1 MPTPAYAAGAEDTLR
16 RLGAPRWYDRLDAL
30 GTSPPEQQDNRYADL
45 ERAKPVIGA
54 ASQHLK
60 QNYGLKPVLAGSLPM
75 GLNVPGDVDV
85 DFTAAITDRAEYQ
98 RVLDALQ
105 HDQRLVAS
113 PYNKPGMSHNVYSAP
128 KGVFGDYPVDVA
140 VSYGENAK
148 AFVRA
153 QRLREAQAR
162 ALPPDVAAAISRKKS
177 LVRNTPFDIGGSRY
191 KALKT
196 EIEIALE
203 GVETPTRIKR
213 EKLARVLD
221 LSIAADKEQLDAL
234 LAHKD
239 TYGHRTA
246 HSDVVLESGR
256 LMSGLQA
263 LSKGKLQGYESGFL
277 PGLRGNLDV
286 PKLTKQQLDTLS
298 TAWLK
303 DKPDYKAVD
312 SLGHPR
318 DALKGALIQGRLKAV
333 NQHLDRMAPEEAESW
348 RREHLR
354 ISKLSPHIFLTQGGM
369 TADKGYGDVGFLFRD
384 RRPES
389 SPFVTLIQ
397 NEAVLSPSKSLHMR
411 DVNLRKALVVAPR
424 SKIDVLAAKHP
435 GYDYVDEE
443 ALRERGKLLS
453 TYDVAGAAKRIAGHA
468 TDGTLRVLQG

>member
-16 RLGAPRWYDRLDAL
+16 RLSAPRWYDRLDAL

-60 QNYGLKPVLAGSLPM
+60 QNYGLSPTLVGSLPL

-85 DFTAAITDRAEYQ
+85 DLNMAIADKAKYLELVERMNHDAILKPSPMNQPNTAY
-98 RVLDALQ
+98 
-105 HDQRLVAS
+105 
-113 PYNKPGMSHNVYSAP
+113 NVYKAAP
-128 KGVFGDYPVDVA
+128 GVFGENPVDVTL
-140 VSYGENAK
+140 SYGDRGRDFLAVQKRREEVAK
-148 AFVRA
+148 VLDPAV
-153 QRLREAQAR
+153 AQAIIR
-162 ALPPDVAAAISRKKS
+162 RKALTRQ
-177 LVRNTPFDIGGSRY
+177 TPFDVNKQRY
-191 KALKT
+191 RGLKK
-196 EIEIALE
+196 EINRALE
-203 GVETPTRIKR
+203 GGTYTELYR
-213 EKLARVLD
+213 EKLSKVLD
-221 LSIAADKEQLDAL
+221 MSSPEDRSRLDKL
-234 LAHKD
+234 LAAPD
-239 TYGHRTA
+239 VYGHRTS
-246 HSDVVLESGR
+246 HGETILESGR

-318 DALKGALIQGRLKAV
+318 DALKGALIQQRLRDV
-333 NQHLDRMAPEEAESW
+333 NRHLDRMAPDEAESW

-354 ISKLSPHIFLTQGGM
+354 ISKLSPHIFLTGQGL
-369 TADKGYGDVGFLFRD
+369 TADKGYGDVGFLFKD
-384 RRPES
+384 KRPTS

-424 SKIDVLAAKHP
+424 EKIDVLAAKHP

-453 TYDVAGAAKRIAGHA
+453 TYDVAGASKRLMGHA

>member
-16 RLGAPRWYDRLDAL
+16 RLSAPRWYDRLDAL

-54 ASQHLK
+54 ASAHLK
-60 QNYGLKPVLAGSLPM
+60 QHYGLSPTLVGSLPL

-85 DFTAAITDRAEYQ
+85 DLNMAIADKAKYLELVERMNADSVFKPSEFNEPLTGYQ
-98 RVLDALQ
+98 
-105 HDQRLVAS
+105 
-113 PYNKPGMSHNVYSAP
+113 VYKAP
-128 KGVFGDYPVDVA
+128 AGAFGTHPVDMTLA
-140 VSYGENAK
+140 YGEQGQK
-148 AFVRA
+148 FLDVI
-153 QRLREAQAR
+153 QRRGAAAR
-162 ALPPDVAAAISRKKS
+162 TLPPDVAAALIRRKA
-177 LVRNTPFDIGGSRY
+177 LLRATPFDVNKLRY
-191 KALKT
+191 DSLKKD
-196 EIEIALE
+196 INRALE
-203 GVETPTRIKR
+203 GGTYTTLHRDKI
-213 EKLARVLD
+213 ARVLNMSD
-221 LSIAADKEQLDAL
+221 KKDKEQLDAL

-239 TYGHRTA
+239 VYGHRTA
-246 HSDVVLESGR
+246 HADTVLSSGK

-318 DALKGALIQGRLKAV
+318 DALKGALIQQRLRDV
-333 NQHLDRMAPEEAESW
+333 NRHLDRMAPDEAESW

-354 ISKLSPHIFLTQGGM
+354 ISKLSPHIFLTGQGL
-369 TADKGYGDVGFLFRD
+369 TADKGYGDVGFLFKD
-384 RRPES
+384 KRPTS

-424 SKIDVLAAKHP
+424 SKIDELSAKHP

-453 TYDVAGAAKRIAGHA
+453 TYDVAGAAKRLRGHA